1 MPSIGDTVL
10 SRRLA
15 RLRERI
21 IHPRASFLG
30 RTPALTNSVG
40 ILGNAG
46 YVLLET
52 EDADG
57 STVPTPMCFVTVN
70 DTIFVRIEPDSAL
83 LVRIAACPIV
93 KVGAC
98 TLRGKPIDGY
108 LECLARI
115 VPPEREAELESDFRR
130 GYKLTDRI
138 LSRLTGGVY
147 AYFALTPLTLELP
160 VPEDEALA
168 AGVQA
173 VREIRREP
181 PTDAA

>member
-1 MPSIGDTVL
+1 VGDTVP

-15 RLRERI
+15 RLGERI
-21 IHPRASFLG
+21 THPDASFFG

-40 ILGNAG
+40 VLGNARC
-46 YVLLET
+46 VLLET
-52 EDADG
+52 EGVDG
-57 STVPTPMCFVTVN
+57 STVPTAMCFVTVN

-108 LECLARI
+108 LECMARI
-115 VPPEREAELESDFRR
+115 VPPEREAELDSDFRR
-130 GYKLTDRI
+130 GYGLTCRI
-138 LSRLTGGVY
+138 LKRLTGGGGYV
-147 AYFALTPLTLELP
+147 YFALTPLTLETP

-168 AGVQA
+168 AGVKA

-181 PTDAA
+181 PPGAA